1 MKKKLLSVLICI
13 CALFTMIG
21 VSSCYD
27 LETIEVDGYSLY
39 LLDDGESY
47 AIVGMPEEVLE
58 QTTWEIPKEIGGY
71 PIAQV
76 GLHYANSL
84 MSMREAIDNF
94 GRIRHMIVHKNIV
107 RISAESVGGLV
118 IFETETTPSSIDLG
132 GGLYYQ
138 NFLWYSPQ
146 EEVTES
152 GREYN
157 YLTAE
162 NFVGDLVF
170 TTNSKQVYDEE
181 SGTETTA
188 ETATLLY
195 GLGSGDLVVPDTYQG
210 VPVTEIGNRAFH
222 YSLYTSV
229 EIGDHIQAIGAE
241 TFAYSTVERV
251 TLPDTCTAIASE
263 MFCESALSSIEIP
276 STVTQIGKSAFMGC
290 NLTSITIPASVQ
302 KIGVYAFQDN
312 PLVDADLSACAI
324 EEIPGSLFRECPLT
338 GTLLL
343 PNTVKKIDYNA
354 FQNSKMESFSFPEKV
369 EIIYNEAFRGV
380 QLLEVNLP
388 DSIKEIRAQA
398 FEGNT
403 ALTELIIPDS
413 CESFDE
419 SAIYG
424 CTNLIK
430 LHLGNLRD
438 FEYVEASCENLA
450 QITVS
455 PTNDALFIRD
465 GMLFNENTLIKCPN
479 SLRIESLI
487 LTDCSVAKNA
497 CFGQQDLKEVILQS
511 SYNRQLEIGDYAFYG
526 CTGLE
531 TVVLSD
537 DVWLISRNAF
547 YGCVGLS
554 EIYLDAVERI
564 GAYAFYGCT
573 SLEEVNLRRATYIGD
588 SAFEGCNLKSVHTY
602 YLDSISHRAFANN
615 VNLKEV
621 TLENC
626 TYVGWEAFTGCK
638 RLTKYSDDGAE
649 HGTDAFTG
657 TPLQAVSVGC
667 KRALR

>member
-1 MKKKLLSVLICI
+1 MKKKFLARLICI
-13 CALFTMIG
+13 CALFTLLGI
-21 VSSCYD
+21 SSCYE
-27 LETIEVDGYSLY
+27 LETIEVEGYTLHP
-39 LLDDGESY
+39 LNNGTY
-47 AIVGMPEEVLE
+47 AIVDMPEEVFE
-58 QTTWEIPKEIGGY
+58 QTVWEIPEKIGDCA
-71 PIAQV
+71 ISQV
-76 GLHYANSL
+76 GLHYADAL
-84 MSMREAIDNF
+84 MSTREAIVDF
-94 GRIRHMIVHKNIV
+94 GRIRHMIVHKDIAH
-107 RISAESVGGLV
+107 ISAEFVGGLV
-118 IFETETTPSSIDLG
+118 ILETETTPSSIDLG
-132 GGLYYQ
+132 GRLYYH

-146 EEVTES
+146 EETTDS

-170 TTNSKQVYDEE
+170 ATNSKQVYDKE

-229 EIGDHIQAIGAE
+229 VIGDHIQAIGAE

-263 MFCESALSSIEIP
+263 MFFESALSSIEIP

-290 NLTSITIPASVQ
+290 NLTSITIPASVTE
-302 KIGVYAFQDN
+302 IGIYAFQGN

-343 PNTVKKIDYNA
+343 PNTIERIEYNA
-354 FQNSKMESFSFPEKV
+354 FQGAKMESFSFPEKV
-369 EIIYNEAFRGV
+369 KIINNKAFRGV
-380 QLLEVNLP
+380 PLLKVDLP
-388 DSIKEIRAQA
+388 DSIKEIRDQA
-398 FEGNT
+398 FADNT

-424 CTNLIK
+424 CTNLTK
-430 LHLGNLRD
+430 LHLGNLKD
-438 FEYVEASCENLA
+438 FEYVESSCENLA

-479 SLRIESLI
+479 SLRIESLV
-487 LTDCSVAKNA
+487 LTDCSVAQNA

-511 SYNRQLEIGDYAFYG
+511 SNNRRLRIGYYAFYG

-531 TVVLSD
+531 TVGLSSGIGVVSD
-537 DVWLISRNAF
+537 YAF
-547 YGCVGLS
+547 YGCTSLS
-554 EIYLDAVERI
+554 EINLDSVDQI
-564 GAYAFYGCT
+564 GHYAFYGCT
-573 SLEEVNLRRATYIGD
+573 SLEEVCLRRASNIGQ

-602 YLDSISHRAFANN
+602 YVASIGTRAFANN

-638 RLTKYSDDGAE
+638 RLTKYSDGGAE

>member
-1 MKKKLLSVLICI
+1 MKKKFLAILICI
-13 CALFTMIG
+13 CALFTLLGI
-21 VSSCYD
+21 SSCYE
-27 LETIEVDGYSLY
+27 LETIEVEGYTLHP
-39 LLDDGESY
+39 LNNGTY
-47 AIVGMPEEVLE
+47 AIVDMPEEVFE
-58 QTTWEIPKEIGGY
+58 QTVWEIPEKIGDCA
-71 PIAQV
+71 ISQV
-76 GLHYANSL
+76 GLHYADAL
-84 MSMREAIDNF
+84 MSTREAIVDF
-94 GRIRHMIVHKNIV
+94 GRIRHMIVHKDIAH
-107 RISAESVGGLV
+107 ISAEFVGGLV
-118 IFETETTPSSIDLG
+118 ILETETTPSSIDLG
-132 GGLYYQ
+132 GRLYYH

-146 EEVTES
+146 EETTDS

-170 TTNSKQVYDEE
+170 ATNSKQVYDKE

-229 EIGDHIQAIGAE
+229 VIGDHIQAIGAE

-263 MFCESALSSIEIP
+263 MFFESALSSIEIP

-290 NLTSITIPASVQ
+290 NLTSITIPASVTE
-302 KIGVYAFQDN
+302 IGIYAFQGN

-343 PNTVKKIDYNA
+343 PNTIERIEYNA
-354 FQNSKMESFSFPEKV
+354 FQGAKMESFSFPEKV
-369 EIIYNEAFRGV
+369 KIINNKAFRGV
-380 QLLEVNLP
+380 PLLKVDLP
-388 DSIKEIRAQA
+388 DSIKEIRDQA
-398 FEGNT
+398 FADNT

-424 CTNLIK
+424 CTNLTK
-430 LHLGNLRD
+430 LHLGNLKD
-438 FEYVEASCENLA
+438 FEYVESSCENLA

-479 SLRIESLI
+479 SLRIESLV
-487 LTDCSVAKNA
+487 LTDCSVAQNA

-511 SYNRQLEIGDYAFYG
+511 SNNRRLRIGYYAFYG

-531 TVVLSD
+531 TVGLSSGIGVVSD
-537 DVWLISRNAF
+537 YAF
-547 YGCVGLS
+547 YGCTSLS
-554 EIYLDAVERI
+554 EINLDSVDQI
-564 GAYAFYGCT
+564 GHYAFYGCT
-573 SLEEVNLRRATYIGD
+573 SLEEVCLRRASNIGQ

-602 YLDSISHRAFANN
+602 YVASIGTRAFANN

-638 RLTKYSDDGAE
+638 RLTKYSDGGAE